1 MKSSTRITKG
11 LAAVAVSACVLVVP
25 STAFAKTPPTQPD
38 HCDKPGPQCD
48 DKPTPTT
55 KPSTPRPTTTE
66 AKPPT
71 TDTKPPTTDTKPPT
85 TDTKP
90 RPTTTEAKPPTTDT
104 NPLTNRPTSG
114 GQGGTR
120 VGDAQGANRV
130 QTDPI
135 PQTGSNSRD
144 LAGLGLGLVGAGAA
158 ASYAARRRVKGAA

>member
-55 KPSTPRPTTTE
+55 KPST
-66 AKPPT
+66 
-71 TDTKPPTTDTKPPT
+71 
-85 TDTKP
+85 P

-158 ASYAARRRVKGAA
+158 ASYAARRRVKGEA